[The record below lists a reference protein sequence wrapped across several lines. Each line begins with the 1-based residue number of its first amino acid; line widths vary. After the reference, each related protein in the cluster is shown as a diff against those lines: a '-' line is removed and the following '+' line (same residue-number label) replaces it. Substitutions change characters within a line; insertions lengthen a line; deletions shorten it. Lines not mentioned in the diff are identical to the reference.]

1 MLYLNSN
8 ETKFRVNAYS
18 GREKRLEAWKLL
30 LKVRERAKGREKNGE
45 RWNPS

>member
-30 LKVRERAKGREKNGE
+30 LKARERAKGREKNGE

>member
-8 ETKFRVNAYS
+8 EIKFRVNAYS
-18 GREKRLEAWKLL
+18 GRRKRLEAWKLL
-30 LKVRERAKGREKNGE
+30 LKVRERPKGREKNLE